1 MVCGKLSSKGVAV
14 VNQMYGASEPKL
26 FDWLRRV
33 TFRRRVRS
41 AYRVSLRLFNTN
53 AKEHAGIEVGCG
65 GEA

>member
-1 MVCGKLSSKGVAV
+1 MVCGKLSSKGVAAV
-14 VNQMYGASEPKL
+14 DQTYGAAEPKV

-33 TFRRRVRS
+33 AFCRREGS
-41 AYRVSLRLFNTN
+41 ACRVSSRLFNTN